1 MKAISKYVILGA
13 LLLVIAS
20 IGCTGETSS
29 QVTTTQPPAVTTTA
43 QPPTTQAPT
52 TAPPATEQPISERD
66 YTVISI
72 YDPVADEYLDGD
84 IEIEQTYY
92 GATQDGKIKLYFSDI
107 PDKKR
112 QSQFIEPKIAIHFSG
127 YQGTNQVEKEWYLT
141 KTELMGSDHELS
153 IRQVTR

>member
-29 QVTTTQPPAVTTTA
+29 QVTTTQPPAVTAT
-43 QPPTTQAPT
+43 QPPTSAPTTEPAT
-52 TAPPATEQPISERD
+52 TAPPETEQPISERD

-84 IEIEQTYY
+84 IEMEQ
-92 GATQDGKIKLYFSDI
+92 
-107 PDKKR
+107 
-112 QSQFIEPKIAIHFSG
+112 E
-127 YQGTNQVEKEWYLT
+127 
-141 KTELMGSDHELS
+141 
-153 IRQVTR
+153 